1 MVRGKRGWGKLSH
14 GVETF
19 NLLVACPQAHSMGRG
34 SDTRLI
40 GRGPPG
46 FWNGTLVEHPGQD
59 SAWGLVPNDI
69 GTWNSRCWGLMSTD
83 IGI

>member
-14 GVETF
+14 GVGTF

-34 SDTRLI
+34 SDTRLT

-46 FWNGTLVEHPGQD
+46 FWNGTLIEHPGQD
-59 SAWGLVPNDI
+59 SAWGLVSTDI
-69 GTWNSRCWGLMSTD
+69 GTWNSCCWGLMSTD